1 MTHGRCLCGEVEYNA
16 GGDPNWS
23 SHCHCKYCRRHSGS
37 AVATFVSFKEGEF
50 RLTSGAFSNYESS
63 PGVTRSFCIR
73 CGTPMAYRSTAF
85 PGEIHLYIGTLDNPQ
100 DYPAQVQV
108 FCSQK
113 LPWLSIDENIPK
125 YETVPQG

>member
-1 MTHGRCLCGEVEYNA
+1 
-16 GGDPNWS
+16 
-23 SHCHCKYCRRHSGS
+23 
-37 AVATFVSFKEGEF
+37 
-50 RLTSGAFSNYESS
+50 
-63 PGVTRSFCIR
+63 
-73 CGTPMAYRSTAF
+73 MAYRSTAF